1 MGWTKKERQSP
12 EEDLRSGR
20 PLALEHYPVD
30 SIGKKRETCNSGDK
44 SRPGM
49 IKEGQ
54 QALWRDRPGSQT
66 YLKGTQ
72 FENSEVYDGIKECL
86 TQELVYLPWSEW
98 GIELNRPIRYQ
109 LGKELQQ
116 VVRGK
121 QSTAKALSNVDKK
134 VEDILRKDN

>member
-54 QALWRDRPGSQT
+54 QAL
-66 YLKGTQ
+66 L
-72 FENSEVYDGIKECL
+72 E
-86 TQELVYLPWSEW
+86 
-98 GIELNRPIRYQ
+98 
-109 LGKELQQ
+109 
-116 VVRGK
+116 
-121 QSTAKALSNVDKK
+121 TA
-134 VEDILRKDN
+134 EDIVDVVACGNNSCRY